1 MIELNMIDLRSDTVT
16 KPSKEMLDEIVKA
29 QVGDDEYGEDPTVNE
44 LEEFCAELLGFESGL
59 FVSSGTM
66 GNQISLLN
74 HTNPG
79 EEVITSSDSHI
90 KNYEHGASSFL
101 SRIQFRDVKNIDG
114 VLVEDD
120 LKQIIEDSRIHK
132 PKITL
137 ISIENTHLA
146 SGGSIVPYDKIMSIS
161 SIAKENNLKLHIDG
175 ARIWHAIL
183 EEDKGY
189 DYGNFCDSLT
199 FCFSKG
205 LGAPVGSMLLGSSD
219 FIEDSREYRKK
230 LGGGMRQVGI
240 IASAAKYA
248 INMRDEILHDHE
260 KTRYIYKKLS
270 EIKEKLNL
278 IDEIEYK
285 GTNMIFLI
293 FKDNKMSTD
302 FLKKLEKGN
311 IKAGLIKKNIVRLV
325 LHKDVNNKDLDKIV
339 ETVSQ
344 SSS

>member
-1 MIELNMIDLRSDTVT
+1 MIDLRSDTVT
-16 KPSKEMLDEIVKA
+16 KPSKEMLDEILKA
-29 QVGDDEYGEDPTVNE
+29 QLGDDEYKEDPTVNE
-44 LEEFCAELLGFESGL
+44 LEEFCAELLGFEAGL

-90 KNYEHGASSFL
+90 KNYEHGAASFL
-101 SRIQFRDVKNIDG
+101 SRIQFRYVKNVDG
-114 VLVEDD
+114 ALEEDD
-120 LKQIIEDSRIHK
+120 LKQIIEDSKIHK

-137 ISIENTHLA
+137 ISVENTHLA
-146 SGGSIVPYDKIMSIS
+146 SGGSIVPYDKIRSIS
-161 SIAKENNLKLHIDG
+161 SLAKESNLKLHIDG
-175 ARIWHAIL
+175 ARIWHSIL
-183 EEDKGY
+183 EEEKGY

-205 LGAPVGSMLLGSSD
+205 LGAPVGSMLLGSTE
-219 FIEDSREYRKK
+219 FIENSREYRKK

-248 INMRDEILHDHE
+248 INKRDDILHDHE
-260 KTRYIYKKLS
+260 KTRYIYKKLT
-270 EIKEKLNL
+270 ENKEKLNL

-293 FKDNKMSTD
+293 FKDNNMSTN
-302 FLKKLEKGN
+302 FIKKLEKWN

-325 LHKDVNNKDLDKIV
+325 LHKDINNEDLDKIV
-339 ETVSQ
+339 EAISQ

>member
-1 MIELNMIDLRSDTVT
+1 MIDLRSDTVT

-114 VLVEDD
+114 ALEEDD
-120 LKQIIEDSRIHK
+120 LKQIIEDSKIHK

-293 FKDNKMSTD
+293 FKDNMMSTD

>member
-16 KPSKEMLDEIVKA
+16 KPSKEMLDEMVKA

-44 LEEFCAELLGFESGL
+44 LEKFCAELLGFEAGL

-66 GNQISLLN
+66 GNQISLLI

-101 SRIQFRDVKNIDG
+101 SRIQFRDIQNIDG
-114 VLVEDD
+114 VLDEDD
-120 LKQIIEDSRIHK
+120 LKQTIEDSKIHK
-132 PKITL
+132 PKISL
-137 ISIENTHLA
+137 VSIENTHLA
-146 SGGSIVPYDKIMSIS
+146 SGGSIVPYDNIKSIS
-161 SIAKENNLKLHIDG
+161 SIAKESDLKLHIDG

-183 EEDKGY
+183 EENKGY
-189 DYGNFCDSLT
+189 DYGKYCDSLT

-205 LGAPVGSMLLGSSD
+205 LGAPIGSMLLGTND
-219 FIEDSREYRKK
+219 FIENSREYRKK

-248 INMRDEILHDHE
+248 INKRDELLHDHE
-260 KTRYIYKKLS
+260 KTLYIYTKLN
-270 EIKEKLNL
+270 EIKEKLKL
-278 IDEIEYK
+278 IDEIQYK
-285 GTNMIFLI
+285 GTNMLFLF
-293 FKDNKMSTD
+293 FKDTTLSNN
-302 FLKKLEKGN
+302 FLKKLEKRN

-325 LHKDVNNKDLDKIV
+325 LHKDINKEDLDNIV
-339 ETVSQ
+339 ETISH

>member
-44 LEEFCAELLGFESGL
+44 LEKFCAELLGFEAGL

-66 GNQISLLN
+66 GNQISLLI

-101 SRIQFRDVKNIDG
+101 SRIQFRDIQNIDG
-114 VLVEDD
+114 VLDEDD
-120 LKQIIEDSRIHK
+120 LKQTIEDSKIHK
-132 PKITL
+132 PKISL
-137 ISIENTHLA
+137 VSIENTHLA
-146 SGGSIVPYDKIMSIS
+146 SGGSIVPYDNIKSIS
-161 SIAKENNLKLHIDG
+161 SIAKESDLKLHIDG

-183 EEDKGY
+183 EENKGY
-189 DYGNFCDSLT
+189 DYGKYCDSLT

-205 LGAPVGSMLLGSSD
+205 LGAPIGSMLLGTND
-219 FIEDSREYRKK
+219 FIENSREYRKK

-248 INMRDEILHDHE
+248 INKRDELLHDHE
-260 KTRYIYKKLS
+260 KTLYIYTKLN
-270 EIKEKLNL
+270 EIKEKLKL
-278 IDEIEYK
+278 IDEIQYK
-285 GTNMIFLI
+285 GTNMIFLF
-293 FKDNKMSTD
+293 FKDTTLSNN
-302 FLKKLEKGN
+302 FLKKLEKRN

-325 LHKDVNNKDLDKIV
+325 LHKDINKEDLDNIV
-339 ETVSQ
+339 ETISH

>member
-44 LEEFCAELLGFESGL
+44 LEEFCAELLGFDAGL

-101 SRIQFRDVKNIDG
+101 SRIQFRDIKNIDG
-114 VLVEDD
+114 VLDEDD
-120 LKQIIEDSRIHK
+120 LKQTIEDSKIHK
-132 PKITL
+132 PKISL
-137 ISIENTHLA
+137 VSIENTHLA
-146 SGGSIVPYDKIMSIS
+146 SGGSIVPYDKIKSIS
-161 SIAKENNLKLHIDG
+161 SLAKESDMKLHIDG

-183 EEDKGY
+183 EENKGY
-189 DYGNFCDSLT
+189 DYGKYCDSLT

-205 LGAPVGSMLLGSSD
+205 LGAPIGSMLLGTND
-219 FIEDSREYRKK
+219 FIENSREYRKK

-248 INMRDEILHDHE
+248 INKRDELLHDHE
-260 KTRYIYKKLS
+260 KTLYIYTKLN
-270 EIKEKLNL
+270 EIKEKLKL
-278 IDEIEYK
+278 IDEIQYK
-285 GTNMIFLI
+285 GTNMIFLF
-293 FKDNKMSTD
+293 FKDTTLSNN
-302 FLKKLEKGN
+302 FLKKLEKRN

-325 LHKDVNNKDLDKIV
+325 LHKDINKEDLDNIV
-339 ETVSQ
+339 ETISQ

>member
-16 KPSKEMLDEIVKA
+16 KPSKEMLDEMVKA

-44 LEEFCAELLGFESGL
+44 LEKFCAELLGFEAGL

-66 GNQISLLN
+66 GNQISLLI

-101 SRIQFRDVKNIDG
+101 SRIQFRDIQNIDG
-114 VLVEDD
+114 VLDEDD
-120 LKQIIEDSRIHK
+120 LKQTIEDSKIHK
-132 PKITL
+132 PKISL
-137 ISIENTHLA
+137 VSIENTHLA
-146 SGGSIVPYDKIMSIS
+146 SGGSIVPYDNIKSIS
-161 SIAKENNLKLHIDG
+161 SIAKESDLKLHIDG

-183 EEDKGY
+183 EENKGY
-189 DYGNFCDSLT
+189 DYGKYCDSLT

-205 LGAPVGSMLLGSSD
+205 LGAPIGSMLLGTNE
-219 FIEDSREYRKK
+219 FIENSREYRKK
-230 LGGGMRQVGI
+230 LGGGMRQVGV

-248 INMRDEILHDHE
+248 INKRDELLHDHE
-260 KTRYIYKKLS
+260 KTLYIYTKLN
-270 EIKEKLNL
+270 EIKEKLKL
-278 IDEIEYK
+278 IDEIQYK
-285 GTNMIFLI
+285 GTNMIFLF
-293 FKDNKMSTD
+293 FKDTTLSNN
-302 FLKKLEKGN
+302 FLKKLEKRN

-325 LHKDVNNKDLDKIV
+325 LHKDINKEDLDNIV
-339 ETVSQ
+339 ETISH

>member
-16 KPSKEMLDEIVKA
+16 KPSKEMLDEILKA
-29 QVGDDEYGEDPTVNE
+29 QVGDDEYREDPTVNE

-79 EEVITSSDSHI
+79 EEVVTSSDSHI

-101 SRIQFRDVKNIDG
+101 SRIQFRDVKNVDG
-114 VLVEDD
+114 ALEEDD
-120 LKQIIEDSRIHK
+120 LKQIIEDSKIHK

-146 SGGSIVPYDKIMSIS
+146 SGGSIVPYDNIRSIS
-161 SIAKENNLKLHIDG
+161 SLAKDNNLKLHIDG

-189 DYGNFCDSLT
+189 DYGSFCDSLT

-205 LGAPVGSMLLGSSD
+205 LGAPIGSMLLGSSD
-219 FIEDSREYRKK
+219 FIEKSREYRKK
-230 LGGGMRQVGI
+230 IGGGMRQVGI
-240 IASAAKYA
+240 IASAARYA
-248 INMRDEILHDHE
+248 INMRNELLQDHE

-270 EIKEKLNL
+270 QIEEKLNL
-278 IDEIEYK
+278 IQEIEYK
-285 GTNMIFLI
+285 GTNMILLV
-293 FKDNKMSTD
+293 FKDNKISTN
-302 FLKKLEKGN
+302 FLEKLYKDN

-325 LHKDVNNKDLDKIV
+325 LHKDIDEEDLDTIV
-339 ETVSQ
+339 KSIIH

>member
-16 KPSKEMLDEIVKA
+16 KPSKEMLDEMVKA

-44 LEEFCAELLGFESGL
+44 LEKFCAELLGFEAGL

-66 GNQISLLN
+66 GNQISLLI

-101 SRIQFRDVKNIDG
+101 SRIQFRDIQNIDG
-114 VLVEDD
+114 VLDEDD
-120 LKQIIEDSRIHK
+120 LKQTIEDSKIHK
-132 PKITL
+132 PKISL
-137 ISIENTHLA
+137 VSIENTHLA
-146 SGGSIVPYDKIMSIS
+146 SGGSIVPYDNIKSIS
-161 SIAKENNLKLHIDG
+161 SIAKESDLKLHIDG

-183 EEDKGY
+183 EENKGY
-189 DYGNFCDSLT
+189 DYGKYCDSLT

-205 LGAPVGSMLLGSSD
+205 LGAPIGSMLLGTND
-219 FIEDSREYRKK
+219 FIENSREYRKK

-248 INMRDEILHDHE
+248 INKRDELLHDHE
-260 KTRYIYKKLS
+260 KTLYIYTKLN
-270 EIKEKLNL
+270 EIKEKLKL
-278 IDEIEYK
+278 IDEIQYK
-285 GTNMIFLI
+285 GTNMIFLF
-293 FKDNKMSTD
+293 FKDTTLSNN
-302 FLKKLEKGN
+302 FLKKLEKRN

-325 LHKDVNNKDLDKIV
+325 LHKDINKEDLDNIV
-339 ETVSQ
+339 ETISH

>member
-1 MIELNMIDLRSDTVT
+1 MIDLRSDTVT

-44 LEEFCAELLGFESGL
+44 LEEFCAELLGFEAGL

-114 VLVEDD
+114 ALEEDD
-120 LKQIIEDSRIHK
+120 LKQIIEDSKIHK

-278 IDEIEYK
+278 IDEIQYK

>member
-1 MIELNMIDLRSDTVT
+1 MIDLRSDTVT
-16 KPSKEMLDEIVKA
+16 KPSEEMLVEILKA
-29 QVGDDEYGEDPTVNE
+29 QVGDDEYKEDPTVNE
-44 LEEFCAELLGFESGL
+44 LEEFCSELLGFEAGL

-90 KNYEHGASSFL
+90 KNYEHGAASFL
-101 SRIQFRDVKNIDG
+101 SRIQFRDVKNVDG
-114 VLVEDD
+114 VLEEDD
-120 LKQIIEDSRIHK
+120 LKQLIEDSKVHK
-132 PKITL
+132 PKISL

-146 SGGSIVPYDKIMSIS
+146 SGGSIVPYDKIRSIS
-161 SIAKENNLKLHIDG
+161 SLAKESNLKLHIDG

-219 FIEDSREYRKK
+219 FIENSREYRKK

-248 INMRDEILHDHE
+248 INMRDDLLDDHR
-260 KTRYIYKKLS
+260 KTQYIYKKLC

-278 IDEIEYK
+278 IDEIKYK
-285 GTNMIFLI
+285 GTNMIFLN
-293 FKDNKMSTD
+293 FKDNTSSNN
-302 FLKKLEKGN
+302 FIEKLEKEN
-311 IKAGLIKKNIVRLV
+311 IKTGLIKQNIVRLV
-325 LHKDVNNKDLDKIV
+325 FHKDVNQEDLDKIV
-339 ETVSQ
+339 QTIIY

>member
-44 LEEFCAELLGFESGL
+44 LEEFCAELLGFEAGL

-74 HTNPG
+74 HTTPG

-101 SRIQFRDVKNIDG
+101 SRIQFRDIKNIEG
-114 VLVEDD
+114 VLDEDD
-120 LKQIIEDSRIHK
+120 LKQTIEDSKIHK
-132 PKITL
+132 PKISL
-137 ISIENTHLA
+137 VSIENTHLA
-146 SGGSIVPYDKIMSIS
+146 SGGSIVPYDKIKSIS
-161 SIAKENNLKLHIDG
+161 SIAKESDLKVHIDG

-183 EEDKGY
+183 EENKGY
-189 DYGNFCDSLT
+189 DYGKYCDSLT

-205 LGAPVGSMLLGSSD
+205 LGAPIGSMLLGTND
-219 FIEDSREYRKK
+219 FIENSREYRKK

-248 INMRDEILHDHE
+248 INKREELLHDHE
-260 KTRYIYKKLS
+260 KTLYIYKKLN
-270 EIKEKLNL
+270 EIKEKLKL

-285 GTNMIFLI
+285 GTNMIFLL
-293 FKDNKMSTD
+293 FKDTTLSNN
-302 FLKKLEKGN
+302 FLKKLEKRN

-325 LHKDVNNKDLDKIV
+325 LHKDINKEDLDNIV
-339 ETVSQ
+339 ETISH

>member
-114 VLVEDD
+114 ALEEDD

-278 IDEIEYK
+278 IEEIEYK

-293 FKDNKMSTD
+293 FKDNNMSTD

>member
-16 KPSKEMLDEIVKA
+16 KPSKEMLDEMVKA

-44 LEEFCAELLGFESGL
+44 LEKFCAELLGFEAGL

-66 GNQISLLN
+66 GNQISLLI

-101 SRIQFRDVKNIDG
+101 SRIQFRDIQNIDG
-114 VLVEDD
+114 VLDEDD
-120 LKQIIEDSRIHK
+120 LKQTIEDSKIHK
-132 PKITL
+132 PKISL
-137 ISIENTHLA
+137 VSIENTHLA
-146 SGGSIVPYDKIMSIS
+146 SGGSIVPYDNIKSIS
-161 SIAKENNLKLHIDG
+161 SIAKESDLKLHIDG

-183 EEDKGY
+183 EENKGY
-189 DYGNFCDSLT
+189 DYGKYCDSLT

-205 LGAPVGSMLLGSSD
+205 LGAPIGSMLLGTND
-219 FIEDSREYRKK
+219 FIENSREYRKK

-248 INMRDEILHDHE
+248 INKRDELLHDHE
-260 KTRYIYKKLS
+260 KTLYIYTKLN
-270 EIKEKLNL
+270 EIKEKLKL
-278 IDEIEYK
+278 IDEIQYK
-285 GTNMIFLI
+285 GTNMLFLF
-293 FKDNKMSTD
+293 FKDTTLSNN
-302 FLKKLEKGN
+302 FLKKLEKRN
-311 IKAGLIKKNIVRLV
+311 IKAGLIKKNTVRLV
-325 LHKDVNNKDLDKIV
+325 LHKDINKEDLDNIV
-339 ETVSQ
+339 ETISH